1 MAKVITPKRLRH
13 FRKRLEMTQT
23 ELGTLLGLTQR
34 QIARLEAGDTP
45 ISRLHELA
53 LMQIATQE
61 GEEL

>member
-1 MAKVITPKRLRH
+1 MAKVTPKRLRR
-13 FRKRLEMTQT
+13 FRQRLLMTQT

-53 LMQIATQE
+53 LMQIARQE
-61 GEEL
+61 DKEL